1 MWGMFRMEFEHVHVG
16 SRDGVISLHL
26 ENKEN
31 ISTASH
37 DSNDDLKVA
46 IFHFIMGIFA
56 LILAMIISA
65 GIIMGIIYS

>member
-16 SRDGVISLHL
+16 SSGGVVSLHL
-26 ENKEN
+26 ENKDN
-31 ISTASH
+31 SLAASH
-37 DSNDDLKVA
+37 DGNDDLKVA
-46 IFHFIMGIFA
+46 IFHIIMGFIA